1 MKAKFKVKRIVPGCY
16 LATCGYKQ
24 AYIEKA
30 SDGSWQS
37 DCCESDF
44 ETYGEARA
52 HAETVLTENAE
63 Y

>member
-1 MKAKFKVKRIVPGCY
+1 MTTKFKVKRITAGCY
-16 LATCGYKQ
+16 LATYGDEQ
-24 AYIEKA
+24 SYIEKA

-52 HAETVLTENAE
+52 HAETVLTENAA